1 MHRRAGLADGQLP
14 PGRRP
19 AALLI
24 VGLIVVA
31 IVALLAIV
39 PLPGV
44 SAGVANANSPDPSP
58 PTTVDDFLPENQN
71 LGDCLGTL
79 ERPGCGSEGRGG
91 WRQTLVFVVMGVGL
105 AIVFGRIAWAVRRTQ
120 RT

>member
-1 MHRRAGLADGQLP
+1 MAIIGLS
-14 PGRRP
+14 
-19 AALLI
+19 
-24 VGLIVVA
+24 V
-31 IVALLAIV
+31 IV

-44 SAGVANANSPDPSP
+44 PADAAEATSPDPSP

-105 AIVFGRIAWAVRRTQ
+105 AIVFGRIAWAVRRT
-120 RT
+120 RRS